1 MDVRIGVPYARCEKG
16 SFTELVIHAR
26 KEEGVSAATLRVGG
40 VNSVLANTP
49 PIGGKL
55 QGISETLLYVSGR

>member
-1 MDVRIGVPYARCEKG
+1 MDVRIAVPYARCEKG

-40 VNSVLANTP
+40 VKQRFSKHATYRW
-49 PIGGKL
+49 
-55 QGISETLLYVSGR
+55 ETSGNFRNIALCKR